1 MSVPLWAHNT
11 YLDVAAT
18 LGIFGFVAFIAWQAS
33 GLAMVGR
40 AHRLWKISGRP
51 SEQSLAFSLGFS
63 LLLFYV
69 AALTL
74 DLAFYPH
81 IWMFMALANAA
92 RLVAEADSD

>member
-1 MSVPLWAHNT
+1 MSGT
-11 YLDVAAT
+11 FAT
-18 LGIFGFVAFIAWQAS
+18 IFGFAAFIAWQAS